1 MDCLGTRRFN
11 FKEQAR
17 LALNPNVLKV
27 SEKSITYKSEFKIR
41 AVQQNLIEDKS
52 PSQIFVE
59 AGFDLEVIGRENPKR
74 CLGDGLKCDR
84 RGKSATGR
92 PLERELTVEEKLQR
106 AETRIKYLE
115 RENELLK
122 KLDRIERS
130 VVNKPSEKY
139 QLMHDMIL
147 TDGNNYTISFLCET
161 AGVSRSGY
169 YKWLQNVPKR
179 AEKERKNYE
188 EHLLIKEIF
197 LNKGCKAGWR
207 VIKMN
212 LKRQDNEP

>member
-1 MDCLGTRRFN
+1 MGTRRFN
-11 FKEQAR
+11 SEEQAG

-41 AVQQNLIEDKS
+41 AVQQNLIEGKS

-74 CLGDGLKCDR
+74 CLERWKKVFNKRGEDGLKCDR

-115 RENELLK
+115 RENEL
-122 KLDRIERS
+122 
-130 VVNKPSEKY
+130 
-139 QLMHDMIL
+139 
-147 TDGNNYTISFLCET
+147 
-161 AGVSRSGY
+161 
-169 YKWLQNVPKR
+169 
-179 AEKERKNYE
+179 
-188 EHLLIKEIF
+188 
-197 LNKGCKAGWR
+197 
-207 VIKMN
+207 
-212 LKRQDNEP
+212 

>member
-1 MDCLGTRRFN
+1 MLFVMSVIM
-11 FKEQAR
+11 Q
-17 LALNPNVLKV
+17 
-27 SEKSITYKSEFKIR
+27 SSITR
-41 AVQQNLIEDKS
+41 PNLFTYFIYSLCSTNNDNTAIYLINTILYAKLGSFAQFLRYPILS
-52 PSQIFVE
+52 PT
-59 AGFDLEVIGRENPKR
+59 
-74 CLGDGLKCDR
+74 

-147 TDGNNYTISFLCET
+147 TDGNNYTIAFYVRLL
-161 AGVSRSGY
+161 ALVGVATISGY
-169 YKWLQNVPKR
+169 RMFLRELRRN
-179 AEKERKNYE
+179 ERITKN
-188 EHLLIKEIF
+188 I
-197 LNKGCKAGWR
+197 C
-207 VIKMN
+207 
-212 LKRQDNEP
+212 